1 MNIAVYSG
9 SFNPL
14 HIGHLA
20 IIKHMIEEAGFDM
33 VYLIV
38 SPKNPLKDGI
48 SATTGLDRYN
58 AAVEAVNR
66 HFAFGEVSEA
76 ECGDDMPPP
85 ARGCL
90 TVGKAGVIG
99 ASASETRPI
108 GKVMV
113 DDIELNMPAPHYT
126 VRTLKA
132 LAERE
137 PENTFTFVMGA
148 DNLADIRRWRE
159 YATILKDFGVAV
171 FPRTGHDLTQIK
183 QDLLNEDPA
192 YRIQI
197 LDAEMVDISST
208 EIRKAIANGEDPS
221 KFLM

>member
-20 IIKHMIEEAGFDM
+20 IIKHMIEKAGFDM

-38 SPKNPLKDGI
+38 SPKNPLKEGI
-48 SATTGLDRYN
+48 SSATGTERYN
-58 AAVEAVNR
+58 AAVAAVNR
-66 HFAFGEVSEA
+66 HFNLDEERV
-76 ECGDDMPPP
+76 
-85 ARGCL
+85 
-90 TVGKAGVIG
+90 K
-99 ASASETRPI
+99 
-108 GKVMV
+108 V
-113 DDIELNMPAPHYT
+113 DDIELGMPEPHYT

-132 LAERE
+132 LRERE
-137 PENTFTFVMGA
+137 AENCFTFVMGA

-159 YATILKDFGVAV
+159 YTTILKEFGVAV
-171 FPRTGHDLTQIK
+171 FPRTDHDLTEIK

-197 LDAEMVDISST
+197 LDAPLGLQL
-208 EIRKAIANGEDPS
+208 RYHGGRY
-221 KFLM
+221 FL